1 MARHDP
7 ASPAPPFLPGPVLG
21 IETSCDETA
30 VAIVA
35 GGHVRTN
42 RVSTQI
48 PVHRRFGGVVPEI
61 ASRNHLLTILPTIE
75 LALADVGLTGP
86 ELAGIAVTNNPG
98 LMGALLVGVQTA
110 KTLAQAWNVPLL
122 GVHHIEAHCWAA
134 MLAPPEVTA
143 AGDTSWP
150 RPRMPC
156 LALAVSG
163 GHTSLYRLNGPG
175 DSELLGATL
184 DDAAGEALD
193 KFGKV
198 LGLPYPAGPHIDR
211 LAKGGDRQRYALPRG
226 LRNRSDLAMSFSG
239 LKTAGRLAAEGA
251 AQGGVDLGDEAELAD
266 LCASYQDA
274 VVTQLVRTTLRAA
287 RRFDLRDVIIAGG
300 VAANSQLRADLAA
313 ACAAEGRRAWPVPRP
328 FCTDNG
334 AMIAG
339 LGSSLLQAGQV
350 DDPLTLDASPTK
362 RATLSTRK
370 RQRDAARRPQPPTSA
385 QSPE

>member
-1 MARHDP
+1 MA
-7 ASPAPPFLPGPVLG
+7 ASDFFLSGPVLG

-30 VAIVA
+30 VAVVINGRVCA
-35 GGHVRTN
+35 N

-61 ASRNHLLTILPTIE
+61 ASRNHLLTILPTIQI
-75 LALADVGLTGP
+75 ALADVGLRGP
-86 ELAGIAVTNNPG
+86 DLAGIAVTNNPG

-110 KTLAQAWNVPLL
+110 KTLAMAWDVPLL

-134 MLAPPEVTA
+134 MMAPPSQPA
-143 AGDTSWP
+143 SGDDAGDWP
-150 RPRMPC
+150 QPKLPC

-163 GHTSLYRLNGPG
+163 GHSSLYRLAGPG
-175 DSELLGATL
+175 QSELLGATL

-198 LGLPYPAGPHIDR
+198 LGLPYPAGPVIDQ
-211 LAKGGDRQRYALPRG
+211 LAQGGDRRRYSLPRG
-226 LRNRSDLAMSFSG
+226 LRNRRDLAMSFSG
-239 LKTAGRLAAEGA
+239 LKTAGRLAIEAAREAGCDTTDPAE
-251 AQGGVDLGDEAELAD
+251 QAD

-287 RRFDLRDVIIAGG
+287 RQFELQDVIIAGG

-313 ACAAEGRRAWPVPRP
+313 ACEADGRRAWATPRP
-328 FCTDNG
+328 YCTDNG

-339 LGSSLLQAGQV
+339 LGSSLFQQGRR
-350 DDPLTLDASPTK
+350 DDPLLLDASPTK
-362 RATLSTRK
+362 RATLATRK
-370 RQRDAARRPQPPTSA
+370 KQRDAARQLPGRRQ
-385 QSPE
+385 